1 MIMGRIISFSSGKGG
16 AGKTLCTVNFATELV
31 SRGYKVL
38 VFDIDINCS
47 NVFILLHVKPESK
60 LQEYFEGNSTL
71 KDCVIKS
78 EFNIDVISAGI
89 NIQRFV
95 QFENDFN
102 LSILAR
108 DLKELSSEYDY
119 VLIDYAAGITQAM
132 MKFYEMSDD
141 IILIANPEI
150 TSLTDLYRLMKMM
163 FVNKITE
170 KMYLIV
176 NKVKNIDWA
185 INLYKEVK
193 KVSDKFSL
201 DINLVLLGP
210 ILFDEE
216 KVMVSI
222 QKRTPLI
229 ILYPKTPIKGGFSLA
244 VTRYLYDLGLL
255 NEENAREKSFAD
267 FF

>member
-1 MIMGRIISFSSGKGG
+1 MKEILEYRAVKLGEYIVENKATVRSAAKKFGISKS
-16 AGKTLCTVNFATELV
+16 TVHKDV
-31 SRGYKVL
+31 S
-38 VFDIDINCS
+38 
-47 NVFILLHVKPESK
+47 E
-60 LQEYFEGNSTL
+60 
-71 KDCVIKS
+71 
-78 EFNIDVISAGI
+78 
-89 NIQRFV
+89 
-95 QFENDFN
+95 
-102 LSILAR
+102 
-108 DLKELSSEYDY
+108 
-119 VLIDYAAGITQAM
+119 
-132 MKFYEMSDD
+132 
-141 IILIANPEI
+141 
-150 TSLTDLYRLMKMM
+150 RL
-163 FVNKITE
+163 
-170 KMYLIV
+170 
-176 NKVKNIDWA
+176 KNINA
-185 INLYKEVK
+185 TLYKEVK

>member
-1 MIMGRIISFSSGKGG
+1 MGRIISFSSGKGG
-16 AGKTLCTVNFATELV
+16 AGKTLCAVNFASELV

-47 NVFILLHVKPESK
+47 NVFILLHVKPQAR
-60 LQEYFEGNSTL
+60 LQEYFEGTIKL
-71 KDCVIKS
+71 KDCIIKS
-78 EFNIDVISAGI
+78 EYGIDVISAGV

-102 LSILAR
+102 LSHMAN
-108 DLKELSSEYDY
+108 DLKELSSYYDY
-119 VLIDYAAGITQAM
+119 IILDYAAGITQSM
-132 MKFYEMSDD
+132 MRFYDLSDD
-141 IILIANPEI
+141 IVLVANPEI
-150 TSLTDLYRLMKMM
+150 TALTDLYRLIKMIH
-163 FVNKITE
+163 VNNQTN

-185 INLYKEVK
+185 INLYKEIK
-193 KVSDKFSL
+193 KVVAKFEL
-201 DINLVLLGP
+201 NVDIMLLGP

-216 KVMVSI
+216 RVMISV

-229 ILYPKTPIKGGFSLA
+229 LLYPKTPIKGGFSLA
-244 VTRYLYDLGLL
+244 VTRYLYYIGAINNDS
-255 NEENAREKSFAD
+255 ENKAKTFSD

>member
-1 MIMGRIISFSSGKGG
+1 MARIISFSSGKGG
-16 AGKTLCTVNFATELV
+16 AGKTLCSVNFSAELA

-47 NVFILLHVKPESK
+47 NVFILLHVKPQSK
-60 LQEYFEGNSTL
+60 LQEYFEGTLTL
-71 KDCVIKS
+71 KECVIKS
-78 EFNIDVISAGI
+78 EYGIDVISAGV

-102 LSILAR
+102 LSNLAK
-108 DLKELSSEYDY
+108 DLKVLSEEYDY
-119 VLIDYAAGITQAM
+119 VIIDYAAGITQPM
-132 MKFYEMSDD
+132 MRFYEMSDD
-141 IILIANPEI
+141 IILVANPEI
-150 TSLTDLYRLMKMM
+150 TALTDLYRLMKMIY
-163 FVNKITE
+163 VNNMTD

-185 INLYKEVK
+185 INLYREVK
-193 KVSDKFSL
+193 KVTAKFAL

-210 ILFDEE
+210 VLFDEE

-222 QKRTPLI
+222 QRRTPII

-244 VTRYLYDLGLL
+244 VTRYLYDIGVMKD
-255 NEENAREKSFAD
+255 ENAREKTFSD

>member
-1 MIMGRIISFSSGKGG
+1 MGRIISFSSGKGG
-16 AGKTLCTVNFATELV
+16 AGKTLCAVNFASELV

-38 VFDIDINCS
+38 VFDVDINCS
-47 NVFILLHVKPESK
+47 NVFILLHVKPLSK
-60 LQEYFEGNSTL
+60 LQEYFEGSLKL

-78 EFNIDVISAGI
+78 EFAIDVISAGV

-102 LSILAR
+102 LARLAG
-108 DLKELSSEYDY
+108 DLKELSEDYDY
-119 VLIDYAAGITQAM
+119 VIIDYAAGITQPM

-141 IILIANPEI
+141 IVLVANPEI
-150 TSLTDLYRLMKMM
+150 TALTDLYRLMKMIYIN
-163 FVNKITE
+163 NKTN

-185 INLYKEVK
+185 INLYREIK
-193 KVSDKFSL
+193 KVVSKFDL
-201 DINLVLLGP
+201 NIDIVLLGP

-216 KVMVSI
+216 RVMVSV

-229 ILYPKTPIKGGFSLA
+229 MLYPKTPIKGGFSLSA
-244 VTRYLYDLGLL
+244 TRYLYDIGAID
-255 NEENAREKSFAD
+255 NDENTKSKTFSD